1 MSITRRSAHDRE
13 IIRLALPAFGALAA
27 EPLYILADTA
37 IVGHLGTRQLSGLA
51 LAGAVLTA
59 GFQLFNFL
67 AYATTGAVA
76 RHVGAGNPRDGA
88 EQGIE
93 GVWLAVLLGV
103 ALTVVGLV
111 FAPAIV
117 DAMGAS
123 KHVHPYAVTYLRISI
138 LGAPAML
145 ITLAAA
151 GFLRGWQDTRT
162 TLYVAVGQN
171 VLNLVL
177 ELALVYGLHL
187 GVAGSAWGT
196 VVAQLVAAIAYL
208 AVLAHIARHER
219 ASFRPHA
226 DGMRASARVG
236 GKLVVRT
243 ASLLIAFL
251 VTTAIASRLGDAQL
265 AAHQIAFQVMMFL
278 ALSMDALAIAGQA
291 LVGKFLGASD
301 AVESRAASRRL
312 LEWGVATGAVFAVGL
327 TLVRPWLPAV
337 FTGDEHVRAL
347 ASQVLWVVI
356 ALQPVNAVV
365 FVLDGILIGAGDLGY
380 LAVAMAFST
389 FVCFLP
395 VALLV
400 LAVHGTLLELWGA
413 LCVLMLARLA
423 TMWAR
428 YRTGRWQ
435 VLGAELPARAE
446 IVEPF

>member
-1 MSITRRSAHDRE
+1 
-13 IIRLALPAFGALAA
+13 
-27 EPLYILADTA
+27 
-37 IVGHLGTRQLSGLA
+37 
-51 LAGAVLTA
+51 
-59 GFQLFNFL
+59 
-67 AYATTGAVA
+67 
-76 RHVGAGNPRDGA
+76 
-88 EQGIE
+88 
-93 GVWLAVLLGV
+93 
-103 ALTVVGLV
+103 
-111 FAPAIV
+111 
-117 DAMGAS
+117 
-123 KHVHPYAVTYLRISI
+123 
-138 LGAPAML
+138 
-145 ITLAAA
+145 
-151 GFLRGWQDTRT
+151 
-162 TLYVAVGQN
+162 
-171 VLNLVL
+171 
-177 ELALVYGLHL
+177 
-187 GVAGSAWGT
+187 
-196 VVAQLVAAIAYL
+196 
-208 AVLAHIARHER
+208 
-219 ASFRPHA
+219 
-226 DGMRASARVG
+226 MRASARVG

-301 AVESRAASRRL
+301 AVESRAASGRL
-312 LEWGVATGAVFAVGL
+312 LEWGLATGAVFAVGL

-337 FTGDEHVRAL
+337 FSGDEHVRAL

>member
-1 MSITRRSAHDRE
+1 VQVARRSVHDRE
-13 IIRLALPAFGALAA
+13 IARLALPAFGALAA

-59 GFQLFNFL
+59 AFQLFNFL

-76 RHVGAGNPRDGA
+76 RHVGARDPRAAA

-93 GVWLAVLLGV
+93 GLWLALLLGA
-103 ALTVVGLV
+103 ALTVAGLV

-145 ITLAAA
+145 LTLAAA

-171 VLNLVL
+171 VVNLVL

-196 VVAQLVAAIAYL
+196 VVAQLGAAAAYL
-208 AVLAHIARHER
+208 VVMARIATAQR

-226 DGMRASARVG
+226 HGMRASARVG

-251 VTTAIASRLGDAQL
+251 VTTSIASRLGDAQL

-278 ALSMDALAIAGQA
+278 ALSMDAIAIAGQA

-301 AVESRAASRRL
+301 AAEARAAARRM
-312 LEWGVATGAVFAVGL
+312 LEWGVAVGVGFAVCL
-327 TLVRPWLPAV
+327 TIVRPWLPSV
-337 FTGDEHVRAL
+337 FTGDDHVRAL
-347 ASQVLWVVI
+347 TMQVLWVVI
-356 ALQPVNAVV
+356 ALQPANAVV

-395 VALLV
+395 VALGV
-400 LAVHGTLLELWGA
+400 LAAHGTLLELWGA
-413 LCVLMLARLA
+413 LSVLMAARLV
-423 TMWAR
+423 TMWWR
-428 YRTGRWQ
+428 YRSPRWQ
-435 VLGAELPARAE
+435 VVGAALPGRALA
-446 IVEPF
+446 EPF